1 MSKKRLPNGR
11 RFFAHQNSCCAV
23 RGQRI
28 KFQRDVI
35 LGSFTC
41 GILTL
46 RGCARDRRAC
56 ALRADETGDE
66 DMFHVLVAEDN
77 ENTRRLMETVL
88 RRSGY
93 EVYTAQD
100 GEEALRVMDE
110 HHIDIVLLDVMMP
123 KVDGYAFT
131 QELRENGV
139 NTPILMITAKQM
151 PADKH
156 KGFLVG
162 TDDYMTKPVDMEE
175 MLLRIRALLRRAQIV
190 SERKLTIGEVT
201 LLYDSLTVTRGEDR
215 QTLPQKEFY
224 LLYKLLSYPDKIFTR
239 IQLMDEIWGMES
251 DSADTT
257 VNVHINRLRR
267 RFEDYPEF
275 ELVAVRGLGYKAV
288 KKI

>member
-1 MSKKRLPNGR
+1 M
-11 RFFAHQNSCCAV
+11 
-23 RGQRI
+23 
-28 KFQRDVI
+28 FQ
-35 LGSFTC
+35 
-41 GILTL
+41 
-46 RGCARDRRAC
+46 
-56 ALRADETGDE
+56 
-66 DMFHVLVAEDN
+66 VLVVEDN
-77 ENTRRLMETVL
+77 LNARILMEKVL
-88 RRSGY
+88 RRDGY
-93 EVYTAQD
+93 EVFTAGD
-100 GEEALRVMDE
+100 GREALAVMDAQ
-110 HHIDIVLLDVMMP
+110 HIDIVLLDIMMP
-123 KVDGYAFT
+123 GMDGYAFT

-139 NTPILMITAKQM
+139 NTPILMVTAKQL

-190 SERKLTIGEVT
+190 NARRLQIGDVVLE
-201 LLYDSLTVTRGEDR
+201 YDSLTVTRGEEH

-251 DSADTT
+251 ESTDTT

-267 RFEDYPEF
+267 RFENYPEF

-288 KKI
+288 RHG